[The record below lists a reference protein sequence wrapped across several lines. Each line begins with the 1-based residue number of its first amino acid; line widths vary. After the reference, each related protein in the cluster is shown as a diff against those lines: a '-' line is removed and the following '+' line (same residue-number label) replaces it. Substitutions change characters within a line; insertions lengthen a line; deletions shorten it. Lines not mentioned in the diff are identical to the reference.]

1 MGISGRIAGFFLH
14 SRLTPLFAI
23 VAVILGVFATTA
35 PAHPGHGHET
45 DGVGLVHFLLQP
57 SHGGIAAVAALVVVA
72 ASIVAK
78 RRRHG

>member
-1 MGISGRIAGFFLH
+1 MKHRLPRVLAATIA
-14 SRLTPLFAI
+14 
-23 VAVILGVFATTA
+23 ILGVFATTA
-35 PAHPGHGHET
+35 PAHPGHRHET

-57 SHGGIAAVAALVVVA
+57 SHGGIAAVAALVLVA